1 MKRFFEY
8 VGLGAIILFSF
19 FYTEKAALLVQ
30 NKNPIM
36 QKIHSEKENLDYM
49 AVNAIVDGDYIIP
62 GKNGLEV
69 DVEKS
74 FQKMKA
80 VGAFNEYFLTYQQVY
95 PNISLEKNKDKII
108 RKGNSENKMVA
119 IVLEEKNSTIA
130 SYLKENKVKAS
141 LLTTKDSF
149 EENSYFE
156 QISYEQS
163 RSNFYDLDTNLNKSY
178 PNKKICVIG
187 EQNKELCKKNGYYLV
202 EKDIELNSSNLI
214 DVKSKVEKGSI
225 LFIHANA
232 KLSDFQLLYKEIKYK
247 GLEVVYLSELISE
260 ENTSLEKD

>member
-36 QKIHSEKENLDYM
+36 QKIHSEKANLSYS
-49 AVNAIVDGDYIIP
+49 AVNATIDGDYIIP

-69 DVEKS
+69 DAEKS

-80 VGAFNEYFLTYQQVY
+80 VGAFNEYFLTYQQIY
-95 PNISLEKNKDKII
+95 PQVSLEKNKDKII
-108 RKGNSENKMVA
+108 RKGNAENKTIS
-119 IVLEEKNSTIA
+119 IVLEDASSDIA
-130 SYLKENKVKAS
+130 SYIKENKLKAS
-141 LLTTKDSF
+141 VLTTNDSF

-156 QISYEQS
+156 QINYEQNK
-163 RSNFYDLDTNLNKSY
+163 SNFYDLDADLNKIS
-178 PNKKICVIG
+178 PSKKICVLHN
-187 EQNKELCKKNGYYLV
+187 QNKELCKKGGYYLV
-202 EKDIELNSSNLI
+202 EKNIELNSSNLI
-214 DVKSKVEKGSI
+214 DIKSKIERGSI
-225 LFIHANA
+225 IFIQANA

-247 GLEVVYLSELISE
+247 GLEMVLLSELISE
-260 ENTSLEKD
+260 ENTTLEKD

>member
-36 QKIHSEKENLDYM
+36 QKIHREKENLSYS
-49 AVNAIVDGDYIIP
+49 AVNATIDGDYIIP

-69 DVEKS
+69 DAEKS

-95 PNISLEKNKDKII
+95 PQISLEKNKDKII
-108 RKGNSENKMVA
+108 QKGNIENKSIS
-119 IVLEEKNSTIA
+119 IVLADASSDIA
-130 SYLKENKVKAS
+130 TYLKENKLKAS
-141 LLTTKDSF
+141 ILTTKDSF

-156 QISYEQS
+156 QLNYEEN
-163 RSNFYDLDTNLNKSY
+163 RSDFYDLDADISKRSS
-178 PNKKICVIG
+178 KKICVLQ
-187 EQNKELCKKNGYYLV
+187 EQNKELCKKHGYYLV
-202 EKDIELNSSNLI
+202 EKNIELNSSNLI
-214 DVKSKVEKGSI
+214 DVKSKVSRGSI
-225 LFIHANA
+225 IFIQENA
-232 KLSDFQLLYKEIKYK
+232 KLSDFQIIHKEIKYK
-247 GLEVVYLSELISE
+247 GLEMVFLSELISE
-260 ENTSLEKD
+260 ENTALEKD